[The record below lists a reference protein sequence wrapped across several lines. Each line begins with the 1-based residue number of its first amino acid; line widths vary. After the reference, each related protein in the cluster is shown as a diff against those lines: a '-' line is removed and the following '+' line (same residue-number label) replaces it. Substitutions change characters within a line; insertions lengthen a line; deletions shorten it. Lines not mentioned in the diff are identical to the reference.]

1 MTMLA
6 KALCLMATSFAYI
19 QCMLPPPSNKAL
31 QTDKVTDEHW
41 LKMLGGTNI
50 LPIVAAALNILETG
64 TYIFLMTTASK
75 SSPLPAVQQ
84 LAVFKLWHAAATVL
98 SLSGFALRK
107 WSFVTLDRFFTYQL
121 TIRSG
126 HKLVQSGPYTYLRHP
141 SYTGALMTGFGSF
154 MLLFHRGLWPVLVT
168 YAAKWTNQ
176 LVHSGTPVL
185 SSLAALSPFAGSNY
199 ARMGPKILGINIGL
213 WIMVM
218 MSAFGI
224 RVLMYRVE
232 AEEEMLKQHFGR
244 DWDEKTDKITDERHM
259 RKLGG
264 ANVVTT
270 AAAFLTLLQTTTYIY
285 LMTYSKSSFL
295 PAIQQLSEFERWH
308 AVAAAVTVAGF
319 ALRKW
324 SFMTLDRFFTV
335 S

>member
-107 WSFVTLDRFFTYQL
+107 WSFVTLDRFFTVIKHARPCFFFPFFLRICHRPLHVYSCVRIYIYYFSGAFQYQL

-244 DWDEKTDKITDERHM
+244 DWDEYASKRWRFIP
-259 RKLGG
+259 
-264 ANVVTT
+264 
-270 AAAFLTLLQTTTYIY
+270 FLY
-285 LMTYSKSSFL
+285 
-295 PAIQQLSEFERWH
+295 
-308 AVAAAVTVAGF
+308 
-319 ALRKW
+319 
-324 SFMTLDRFFTV
+324 
-335 S
+335 

>member
-1 MTMLA
+1 MFA
-6 KALCLMATSFAYI
+6 KSLCLVASSFAYI
-19 QCMLPPPSNKAL
+19 QCILPPPSNKAL

-41 LKMLGGTNI
+41 LKMFGGINTF
-50 LPIVAAALNILETG
+50 PIVAAGLNILETG

-75 SSPLPAVQQ
+75 SSSLPAVQQ
-84 LAVFKLWHAAATVL
+84 LAVFKSWHAAATVL

-141 SYTGALMTGFGSF
+141 SYTGALMNGFGSF

-176 LVHSGTPVL
+176 LVHSGIPVL
-185 SSLAALSPFAGSNY
+185 SSLAALLPFAGSSNY
-199 ARMGPKILGINIGL
+199 ARMSPKFLGINIGL

-224 RVLMYRVE
+224 RILMCRVE
-232 AEEEMLKQHFGR
+232 AEEEMLKEHFGR
-244 DWDEKTDKITDERHM
+244 DWDEYASKRWRFIP
-259 RKLGG
+259 
-264 ANVVTT
+264 
-270 AAAFLTLLQTTTYIY
+270 FLY
-285 LMTYSKSSFL
+285 
-295 PAIQQLSEFERWH
+295 
-308 AVAAAVTVAGF
+308 
-319 ALRKW
+319 
-324 SFMTLDRFFTV
+324 
-335 S
+335 